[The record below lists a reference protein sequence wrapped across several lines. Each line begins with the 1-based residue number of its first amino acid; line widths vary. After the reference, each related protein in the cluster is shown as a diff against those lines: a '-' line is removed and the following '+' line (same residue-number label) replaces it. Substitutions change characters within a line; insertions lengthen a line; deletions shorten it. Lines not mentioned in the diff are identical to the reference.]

1 MTTATLERPTG
12 KKAEKPNEKHAPTYL
27 SDMRPKFKPYEMD
40 CGKIFAYRYKGSLKQ
55 ELAAKKITKEAA
67 VNLFEDMLMIRELE
81 EMIVKLRSGAYEPIR
96 NFNYRGP
103 THVSVGQEGT
113 AAGACSV
120 LRVADKIT
128 STHRGHGES
137 LAKGTVAVRGM
148 SDEQLKQRVPHC
160 QANSREALLE
170 AALEEHVYRMICE
183 LFGKEGGYCK
193 GRGGS
198 MHIADFTVGHLGA
211 NAIVGGGV
219 PIATGAAVGLRY
231 LKTDAVVCCF
241 AGDGA
246 YANGVV
252 LESLNF
258 ATQAQFTNHLADR
271 PFGVPMIFLVINNH
285 YGMTHRTDDEVM
297 GVSRIAR
304 RAAGFAGNNMHAE
317 IVNGMDPLAIRDAV
331 QRAAEICRTGEGP
344 VLLDC
349 DTYRYWGHSLSDPR
363 NEYRTKEEEAAW
375 KAVDP
380 IETFRAQILENK
392 VLAERELAALEA
404 AVRDRNARAAKRAA
418 TAADPVAEDVIKYMY
433 TDTKCETVPA
443 EFSKVEII
451 APLPEI
457 KRVNGEITYKD
468 AIREALIEEM
478 KRDRRVLFYGEDV
491 ADYGGAFKATK
502 GLLESFGR
510 DRVFNTPIS
519 EACICGTGI
528 GLAMIGLRPVME
540 LMYFD
545 FALMSSDQISNQAAK
560 WHYMSGAQTEV
571 PLVLR
576 VSAGAGKGYGGQHS
590 QTLESMFCHIPGLY
604 VVYPATPYDAKG
616 MLKSAI
622 RDNNPVMFVES
633 QGLYGLKGPVP
644 TDDYLVPLGVADV
657 KREGSDIT
665 FVSWGPLVHDCLKA
679 ADKLKAEK
687 NVSAEVIDVRSLVPL
702 DLDTILRS
710 VQKTGRCVVASQ
722 AIHIGSYTGEI
733 ASTIQDA
740 IFDYLDA
747 PVKRVGAKNGIAPQS
762 HILEAAFL
770 PNVSDLLKAAN
781 EIL

>member
-1 MTTATLERPTG
+1 MTTATLEKPT
-12 KKAEKPNEKHAPTYL
+12 KKQSSKSAVYL
-27 SDMRPKFKPYEMD
+27 SDMRPKFEPFEINCD
-40 CGKIFAYRYKGSLKQ
+40 KISAYRFKGNLKQ
-55 ELAAKKITKEAA
+55 ELASKKITKAVA
-67 VNLFEDMLMIRELE
+67 VNLLEDMLMIRELE

-96 NFNYRGP
+96 DFNYRGP

-120 LRVADKIT
+120 LHIADKIT

-137 LAKGTVAVRGM
+137 LAKGTVAIREM
-148 SDEQLKQRVPHC
+148 SDEQLAQRVPHC
-160 QANSREALLE
+160 KSTEHEELLE
-170 AALEEHVYRMICE
+170 AALEQHVYRMICE
-183 LFGKEGGYCK
+183 LFGKEDGYCK

-219 PIATGAAVGLRY
+219 PIATGAAIGLRY
-231 LKTDAVVCCF
+231 QKKDAVVCCF

-252 LESLNF
+252 LESLNY

-271 PFGVPMIFLVINNH
+271 KFGVPMIFLIINNH

-304 RAAGFAGNNMHAE
+304 RAAGFADNNMHAE
-317 IVNGMDPLAIRDAV
+317 IVNGMEPLAVRDAV
-331 QRAAEICRTGEGP
+331 MRATEICRKGEGP

-375 KAVDP
+375 KSVDP
-380 IETFRAQILENK
+380 IESFKAQILENE
-392 VLAERELAALEA
+392 VLTAKELAALEG

-418 TAADPVAEDVIKYMY
+418 AAADPAAEDVIKYMY
-433 TDTKCETVPA
+433 TDTKSETVPA
-443 EFSKVEII
+443 ESANVEII

-468 AIREALIEEM
+468 AIREAMIEEM
-478 KRDRRVLFYGEDV
+478 KRDQRVLFYGEDV

-502 GLLESFGR
+502 GLMESFGR

-519 EACICGTGI
+519 EACICGTGV

-540 LMYFD
+540 LMYYD

-604 VVYPATPYDAKG
+604 VIYPATPYDAKG

-622 RDNNPVMFVES
+622 RDNNPVMFIES
-633 QGLYGLKGPVP
+633 QGLYGMKGPVP
-644 TDDYLVPLGVADV
+644 ETDYLVPLGVAEV

-665 FVSWGPLVHDCLKA
+665 FVTWGPLVHDCLKA

-687 NVSAEVIDVRSLVPL
+687 NVSAEVIDLRSLVPL

-733 ASTIQDA
+733 ASTISDA

-770 PNVSDLLKAAN
+770 PNVNDLIAAAN